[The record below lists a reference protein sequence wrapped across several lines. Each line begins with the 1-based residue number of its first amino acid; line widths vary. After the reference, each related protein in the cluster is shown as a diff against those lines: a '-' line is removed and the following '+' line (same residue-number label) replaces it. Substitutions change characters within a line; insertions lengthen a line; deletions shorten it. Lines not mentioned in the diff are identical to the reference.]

1 MAADTVSTLL
11 QGGIVGLFIIFS
23 VYQSRIHNENQ
34 VRWQEFQGRQFE
46 MLNETSRQL
55 TAVLTE
61 YSRAFAELTREIR
74 ANTEAIKELSS
85 QRK

>member
-1 MAADTVSTLL
+1 MEADAMGTLL

-34 VRWQEFQGRQFE
+34 VRWQEFQGKQFE

-61 YSRAFAELTREIR
+61 YSRAFSELTREIR
-74 ANTEAIKELSS
+74 ANTEAIREMS